1 MSWLRIERY
10 VGDGEPTLSAA
21 RPGPQNHEQLGNT
34 DVRNSPMLCQQ
45 CGAAPCEPV
54 CPVLATYHSP
64 SGLNGMIYN
73 RCIGT
78 RYCSNNCPYKVRRF
92 NWFDYQIETWPRA
105 DAADA
110 QPRRHRARPGRD
122 GEVHLLHPAH
132 PGRAAWRRR
141 REGKPTARRRRDPDR
156 LPADLP
162 DRRDPL
168 RQPEGREQQRAAR
181 PPQQGAGRAYHAL
194 HVLNTRPAI
203 TYLARVRREGEDHSA

>member
-10 VGDGEPTLSAA
+10 VGDGEPKLQAA
-21 RPGPQNHEQLGNT
+21 RPGPQNNETLGNT

-92 NWFDYQIETWPRA
+92 NWFDYQIETWPE
-105 DAADA
+105 
-110 QPRRHRARPGRD
+110 PMPLMLEPGRHRARPGRD
-122 GEVHLLHPAH
+122 GEVHLLRPAH
-132 PGRAAWRRR
+132 PGGAPERQGRAPRAPADGEVQTACQQTCATDAITFGNLKDAKSSA
-141 REGKPTARRRRDPDR
+141 REARGAGAEPR
-156 LPADLP
+156 LP
-162 DRRDPL
+162 
-168 RQPEGREQQRAAR
+168 RAAR
-181 PPQQGAGRAYHAL
+181 AQHASRDHLPRA
-194 HVLNTRPAI
+194 RP
-203 TYLARVRREGEDHSA
+203 REGEDGHSA